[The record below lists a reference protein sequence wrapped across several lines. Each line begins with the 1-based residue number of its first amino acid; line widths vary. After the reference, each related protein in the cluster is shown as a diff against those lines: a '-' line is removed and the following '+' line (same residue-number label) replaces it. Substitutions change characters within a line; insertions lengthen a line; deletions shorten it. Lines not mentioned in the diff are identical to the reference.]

1 MQVTEQGG
9 EGAALSLSEPAGLSS
24 GTWTK
29 KMASYLQR
37 LNELTLPQA
46 AQLATANLEL
56 HLYQDKDHDKSAS
69 KPAPADKLKEIVTS
83 LPISPNQS
91 TALARLAGK
100 PAHLHALKHVAVNAL
115 AALHCRDCS
124 TRAAAMARVEK
135 ALESVNKKV
144 GGLKPSSFFQDAMQ
158 NLAGASKRAAHL
170 HLKGRTMMLADYDS
184 EENVGANEAGGEDSR
199 APNTASAIEEAMADE
214 GMEAQQKQGD
224 TLKGTWHA
232 PMWVEGSDEGSP
244 VLTSTIAAPGQ
255 GGEYTYGFPVDEAKL
270 FSLAMPSS
278 NGNASNDA
286 VENVSAAEE
295 EHGARFPFYEGVGAG
310 GKWGPAGEGGWDGSG
325 MPPPMPGHALLQQFL
340 KKRANGYSDEF
351 EEAAKG
357 LRAKTREEAVKTRS
371 EATLSH
377 DTALRNKM
385 AAFVTAFDQKRGG
398 EERVDAAAL
407 DKGAGV
413 KEVGTVGSESLAPAS
428 APKPTHSLPD
438 RDAQAV
444 PHSDA
449 DFLGK
454 FKGNTVD
461 EGEDVGCGW
470 PGPACADALGDSPL
484 RGGAF
489 EESIRGADVY
499 KYYAGMQD
507 GFAGKAVDKPPE
519 LKLARASGGGS
530 RSGERGLT
538 ELGGERGLTQLA
550 ASLRQPLHFSGR

>member
-1 MQVTEQGG
+1 MQVTGQGG

-46 AQLATANLEL
+46 AQLAPANLEL
-56 HLYQDKDHDKSAS
+56 HLYQDKDHDKTAS

-91 TALARLAGK
+91 TALARLAVK
-100 PAHLHALKHVAVNAL
+100 PAHVHALMHVAVNAL
-115 AALHCRDCS
+115 AARDCRDCS

-135 ALESVNKKV
+135 ALESVKKQV
-144 GGLKPSSFFQDAMQ
+144 GGLQELAARPPSSFFQDAMQ
-158 NLAGASKRAAHL
+158 NLASPSKRAAHS

-295 EHGARFPFYEGVGAG
+295 EHGARLPFYEGVGGG
-310 GKWGPAGEGGWDGSG
+310 GKWGPAGEGGWDGSV

-351 EEAAKG
+351 EQAAKG
-357 LRAKTREEAVKTRS
+357 LRAKTREEAVKTGS
-371 EATLSH
+371 EATVS
-377 DTALRNKM
+377 DYTALRNKV
-385 AAFVTAFDQKRGG
+385 AAFVTAFDQKRAG
-398 EERVDAAAL
+398 EESFDAAAL

-413 KEVGTVGSESLAPAS
+413 KEVGTVESESLAPAT
-428 APKPTHSLPD
+428 APKPTHSVPHD
-438 RDAQAV
+438 GDAQAV
-444 PHSDA
+444 PQSDA
-449 DFLGK
+449 QFLGK

-461 EGEDVGCGW
+461 EGEDFGCGW

-499 KYYAGMQD
+499 KYYTGMED
-507 GFAGKAVDKPPE
+507 GFAGKAVGKPGE
-519 LKLARASGGGS
+519 LKVARASGGGS

-538 ELGGERGLTQLA
+538 ELA